1 MGALMKEVHKLV
13 RGYDYQDLD
22 PRYNDG
28 MKYMLLRRTTYLSR
42 YNKLIIGYPGYKWNG
57 ADVVNDLVSEGGS
70 MSMAP
75 LIHDLVTDKT
85 PCFADGTPCSN
96 WKASMILRDILKAEK
111 RPVRKRTWFWMTFLF
126 GGKNNKRQN
135 SWF

>member
-1 MGALMKEVHKLV
+1 MGQLKKVHKLV

-57 ADVVNDLVSEGGS
+57 ADVVNDLVSEGT
-70 MSMAP
+70 MSMGP
-75 LIHDLVTDKT
+75 LIHDLITDKT

-96 WKASMILRDILKAEK
+96 WKASQILKDILKAEG
-111 RPVRKRTWFWMTFLF
+111 RWVRMIPWRWMTFLF
-126 GGKNNKRQN
+126 GGKNNKKGVG
-135 SWF
+135 WF